1 MKEADNVRIDSAGFE
16 NEFELAGAL
25 SVLSESDL
33 KSQLIE
39 FRTLI
44 VGA

>member
-1 MKEADNVRIDSAGFE
+1 MLGLRVLGLRMNLSW
-16 NEFELAGAL
+16 AGAI
-25 SVLSESDL
+25 SVLSESGL